1 VISNLHVEWVG
12 DELRAR
18 WRGGDD
24 PTVFVSASP
33 DDAGT
38 VIVPVETPGRVR
50 VVGLPAGF
58 RAFVHVL
65 DLDGTW
71 VVAGQRLI
79 PLGRTSKVVDLGGH
93 RTADG
98 RVVRWGQVFAGD
110 PIDDLDPAGRDVFR
124 ALEIRTVCD
133 LGTTEESS
141 GRPAWLDPEVSWH
154 IPGVGD
160 GDAAQ
165 LAEVVALAA
174 DPANLALLF
183 HAGHGQDRA
192 VVVAALMLSV
202 VGVAD
207 LDLPFFPT
215 RPEVLAQLR
224 ADHGS
229 VEGYLIGAGG
239 LAAGELAALE
249 STLVAG

>member
-1 VISNLHVEWVG
+1 MISNLHVEWVG

-38 VIVPVETPGRVR
+38 VIVPVESPGRVR

-98 RVVRWGQVFAGD
+98 HVVRWGQVFAGD
-110 PIDDLDPAGRDVFR
+110 PIDGLDPAGREVLR
-124 ALEIRTVCD
+124 GLQIQTVCD
-133 LGTTEESS
+133 LRNTEESS
-141 GRPAWLDPEVSWH
+141 GRPAWLGSDVSWQL
-154 IPGVGD
+154 PGAGE

-174 DPANLALLF
+174 DRTNLALLF

-202 VGVAD
+202 VGVGDA
-207 LDLPFFPT
+207 DLPFFPT

-229 VEGYLIGAGG
+229 VEGYMIGAGG
-239 LAAGELAALE
+239 LAIGALAALK
-249 STLVAG
+249 STLIEG